1 MGRRTKEDMQVSLF
15 PFMSI
20 LACLIGILTLMISVS
35 MIANQKQVG
44 MTEGELRFAQENK
57 RIKALIVK
65 KKKELEDANKAT
77 EKNRN
82 ASIDLQKLLEMLAKL
97 KAELAELDNSKLAS
111 PEEIQ
116 SAIDAYK
123 AETLAIQKEQPAL
136 QRLINELLA
145 KLAALKEKP
154 VPKESVKIQPPALG
168 MGVPRNLFFVECN
181 STGIVLRGPDDTETP
196 ISKAA
201 IKDNAEYG
209 LFLEKV
215 KKTSDAMILFLV
227 RKRGVD
233 SYNWAAAR
241 AENDFEIRTSRLPVP
256 NEGKIDLSLFRL
268 K

>member
-35 MIANQKQVG
+35 MVANQKQVG
-44 MTEGELRFAQENK
+44 MTDGELRFAQENK

-97 KAELAELDNSKLAS
+97 KAELAELDNNKLAS

-123 AETLAIQKEQPAL
+123 AETLAIQKEQPAF
-136 QRLINELLA
+136 QRLINLLLA
-145 KLAALKEKP
+145 KLDLGHLLNVQKMLKHLTKLASTVFPMPINSFYTSFTMNEP
-154 VPKESVKIQPPALG
+154 
-168 MGVPRNLFFVECN
+168 GVGFP
-181 STGIVLRGPDDTETP
+181 S
-196 ISKAA
+196 
-201 IKDNAEYG
+201 
-209 LFLEKV
+209 
-215 KKTSDAMILFLV
+215 
-227 RKRGVD
+227 
-233 SYNWAAAR
+233 
-241 AENDFEIRTSRLPVP
+241 
-256 NEGKIDLSLFRL
+256 
-268 K
+268 